1 MKTEIII
8 VLLLIGLIYCSTH
21 KHSDVVETFTGS
33 NECPNIL
40 VQKGDKLMLLN
51 TKKAKVPG
59 INPILFDN
67 LEEYTEF
74 IQWQQA
80 MKIKCPILY
89 FQQTY
94 TTQGEK
100 GFRMLPDPVEKQAG
114 LPSTHMAQRQ
124 PLYDATHDDPPYNK
138 NSYAGADPTDQNIG
152 VYTPLDKLYHS
163 KKQTSDNPMDKNW
176 HGSVKTTDNIAKG
189 IYDKDHRPD
198 IGIGSSLTKL
208 GQEGGGGRAQSK
220 AIMEAKEKE
229 YKRDYGTGKKVGGH
243 TIYGTKATLSKSVLR
258 HQNEMLLAQQQSE
271 RSAEINPKSH
281 RYK

>member
-8 VLLLIGLIYCSTH
+8 GLLLMGLIFCSTH
-21 KHSDVVETFTGS
+21 KHSDVVEPFEGL

-40 VQKGDKLMLLN
+40 VQRGDKLMLLN
-51 TKKAKVPG
+51 TRKAKVPG
-59 INPILFDN
+59 INPILFNN

-74 IQWQQA
+74 VQWQQA

-114 LPSTHMAQRQ
+114 LPSTHRAQRQ
-124 PLYDATHDDPPYNK
+124 PLYDATRDDPPYNQ

-163 KKQTSDNPMDKNW
+163 KNQTSDSAMDKNW
-176 HGSVKTTDNIAKG
+176 HGAIKTQDNINKG
-189 IYDKDHRPD
+189 IYDKDYRAD
-198 IGIGSSLTKL
+198 IGITAAPGDSSEQREMGET
-208 GQEGGGGRAQSK
+208 
-220 AIMEAKEKE
+220 AIREEKEKQ
-229 YKRDYGTGKKVGGH
+229 YQRNYGTVATVGGH
-243 TIYGTKATLSKSVLR
+243 PIYHPKATLGKGVLKR
-258 HQNEMLLAQQQSE
+258 QTQMLQQQQEKE
-271 RSAEINPKSH
+271 RRHEINPKSH